1 MSGPGHHHHH
11 HDQQPHHHQAYHHLE
26 KRLDAYPVGAPLA
39 PFFRKVLSLL
49 FSREEA
55 EVAARMPAQLATLST
70 LSRITGVPSTKL
82 RNMLEK
88 MAGLGLVLDLERN
101 GKTYYLLSPT
111 VPGLIEMSLMRQRD
125 DIPQKEVAELLSH
138 GLNDPEF
145 LRAVFGGKTQFGR
158 VLPYEGTI
166 AEKYHHQVA
175 SYERGEDVIREARSI
190 SVTLCYCRHEKKL
203 NEEECQHPLEV
214 CTAFNT
220 AAEFLIR
227 HDLGRRIEKEEA
239 RDILARTGEL
249 GMVHVIDN
257 VRQRP
262 TFICHCCSCSCGIMR
277 AFRSFEDFPTVV
289 SSNFRARVEAGKCIG
304 CGRCA
309 RACPVGAIN
318 LAKVWNPQAGL
329 RAEVDNSVCIG
340 CGVCVRSCRKEALEL
355 EPRKERNIT
364 PETTFHRLA
373 LMAMERGKLG
383 DLVFYD
389 PTKMTHRLGKIMVK
403 SFMKMPLLHRAA
415 MQKEFNSR
423 FLDFVYAGIRR
434 TEMGRVLEDL

>member
-1 MSGPGHHHHH
+1 MSGQDQHHHH
-11 HDQQPHHHQAYHHLE
+11 HDRQPHHHQAYDHLE
-26 KRLDAYPVGAPLA
+26 KRLDAYPVGSPSA
-39 PFFRKVLSLL
+39 PFFQKVLSLI

-55 EVAARMPAQLATLST
+55 EVATKMPCQLTDLSH
-70 LSRITGVPSTKL
+70 LSRITGVPSKKL

-88 MAGLGLVLDLERN
+88 MADRGLVLDLERE
-101 GKTYYLLSPT
+101 GKTYYLLTPT
-111 VPGLIEMSLMRQRD
+111 VPGIIEMTLMRVRD
-125 DIPQKEVAELLSH
+125 DIPQKELAELLSH
-138 GLNDPEF
+138 GQNDQGF

-158 VLPYEGTI
+158 VIPFEGTV

-175 SYERGEDVIREARSI
+175 SYERGEDVIREARAI

-203 NEEECQHPLEV
+203 NEEECTHPLEV

-227 HDLGRRIEKEEA
+227 HDLGRKIEKEEA
-239 RDILARTGEL
+239 LDILARTGEL

-262 TFICHCCSCSCGIMR
+262 TFVCHCCSCSCGIMR
-277 AFRSFEDFPTVV
+277 AFRAFEEFPTVV
-289 SSNFRARVEAGKCIG
+289 SSNYLARVEAEKCIG

-318 LAKVWNPQAGL
+318 LEKIWEPKVSL
-329 RAEVDNSVCIG
+329 RAEVDNSVCLG
-340 CGVCVRSCRKEALEL
+340 CGICVKSCRKDALRL
-355 EPRKERNIT
+355 EPRKERKIT

-373 LMAMERGKLG
+373 LMAMERGKLA

-389 PTKMTHRLGKIMVK
+389 PTKITHRLGKIMVK
-403 SFMKMPLLHRAA
+403 SFLKMPLLQRV
-415 MQKEFNSR
+415 MLQKEFNSR
-423 FLDFVYAGIRR
+423 FLDFIYAGVRR
-434 TEMGRVLEDL
+434 TEMGWVFEEL

>member
-1 MSGPGHHHHH
+1 MSG
-11 HDQQPHHHQAYHHLE
+11 HHQRTYHHLE

-39 PFFRKVLSLL
+39 PHFRKVLSML

-55 EVAARMPAQLATLST
+55 EVATKMPCQLTDLST
-70 LSRITGVPSTKL
+70 LSRITGVPSKKL
-82 RNMLEK
+82 QNLLEK
-88 MAGLGLVLDLERN
+88 MADRGLVLDLERE
-101 GKTYYLLSPT
+101 GKTYYLLTPT
-111 VPGLIEMSLMRQRD
+111 VPGIIEMTLMRERD
-125 DIPQKEVAELLSH
+125 DIPQKEVAELLSY
-138 GLNDPEF
+138 GLLDSGF
-145 LRAVFGGKTQFGR
+145 LRSVFGGKTQFGR
-158 VLPYEGTI
+158 VIPYSGTI

-175 SYERGEDVIREARSI
+175 SYERGEDVIREARTI

-203 NEEECQHPLEV
+203 NEEECTHPLEV

-220 AAEFLIR
+220 AAEFLVR
-227 HDLGRRIEKEEA
+227 HDLGRKIEKEEA
-239 RDILARTGEL
+239 LDILARTGEL

-277 AFRSFEDFPTVV
+277 AFRAFEDFPTVV
-289 SSNFRARVEAGKCIG
+289 SSNYLARVEAEKCIG

-318 LAKVWNPQAGL
+318 LEKVWESQAGL

-340 CGVCVRSCRKEALEL
+340 CGVCAQSCRKDALQL
-355 EPRKERNIT
+355 EPRKERRIT

-383 DLVFYD
+383 DLIFYD
-389 PTKMTHRLGKIMVK
+389 PTKMTHRVGKIMVK
-403 SFMKMPLLHRAA
+403 SFLKMPLLKRA
-415 MQKEFNSR
+415 MLQKEFSSR
-423 FLDFVYAGIRR
+423 FLDFVFAVTKR
-434 TEMGRVLEDL
+434 TEMGWVFEEL